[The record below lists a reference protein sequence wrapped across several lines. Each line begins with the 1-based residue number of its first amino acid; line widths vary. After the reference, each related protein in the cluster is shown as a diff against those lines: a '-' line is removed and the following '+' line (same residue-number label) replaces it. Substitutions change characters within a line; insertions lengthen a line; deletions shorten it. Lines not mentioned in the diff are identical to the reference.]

1 MKTVIVAM
9 EEQKE
14 KKKILRKLKNKYRL
28 VILNDASFEEK
39 FSYRLTPLN
48 LLTLFLTFAVLLITI
63 VAVTI
68 IFTPLREYIPGYTDV
83 NLRKDLTRQV
93 LKSDSLEIELKRS
106 TTYLNNI
113 KLILSGNP
121 PIPQDSLTDEEPIL
135 GEVDPSVKSKEDSM
149 LREYVERED
158 SYSLNID
165 DDETNSAL
173 KIYFFPPL
181 KGAIT
186 EEYNLKEGHYGI
198 DIVAPKNEAIKAT
211 LEGTVI
217 FAEWTVE
224 TGYVIQLQ
232 HANNLTSIYKHNSV
246 LLKSTGDIVKAG
258 EAIAIIGNS
267 GELSSGPHLHF
278 ELWQNGVA
286 LNPLEYVNFN

>member
-1 MKTVIVAM
+1 M

-14 KKKILRKLKNKYRL
+14 KKKIIRKLKNKYRL
-28 VILNDASFEEK
+28 VILNDTSFEER

-48 LLTLFLTFAVLLITI
+48 LLTLFLTSAVLLVLI
-63 VAVTI
+63 VAITI

-83 NLRKDLTRQV
+83 NLRKDLTKQV
-93 LKSDSLEIELKRS
+93 LKSDSLEKELRRN
-106 TTYLNNI
+106 TTYLKNI
-113 KLILSGNP
+113 KLILSGKP
-121 PIPQDSLTDEEPIL
+121 PLPEDSLIDAEPIL
-135 GEVDPSVKSKEDSM
+135 GEVDPSVKSKEDSI

-158 SYSLNID
+158 SYSLNVD
-165 DDETNSAL
+165 NEETNSAL

-181 KGAIT
+181 KGAVT
-186 EEYNLKEGHYGI
+186 DSYDVKKEHFGI
-198 DIVAPKNEAIKAT
+198 DIVAPKDEAIKAT

-232 HANNLTSIYKHNSV
+232 HTNNLTSIYKHNSV
-246 LLKSTGDIVKAG
+246 LLKRTGDIVKAG

-278 ELWQNGVA
+278 ELWQNGVS
-286 LNPLEYVNFN
+286 LDPLEYVNFN